1 MHQEKYVVDTRS
13 HLVVTNSP
21 SLSAFQHAVVRN
33 VNDKNTQ
40 LQRDL
45 SSATR
50 EAESEL
56 AALRTKLR
64 ELERDLELERRKTRE
79 LAETNKIKDKE
90 YQKLKVRQFLC
101 AYTTYSGSP

>member
-1 MHQEKYVVDTRS
+1 MHQEKYVVDARS
-13 HLVVTNSP
+13 HLISLSP
-21 SLSAFQHAVVRN
+21 TPILSSAFQHAVVRN

-45 SSATR
+45 STATR

-64 ELERDLELERRKTRE
+64 ELERDLELERRKARE
-79 LAETNKIKDKE
+79 LAETNKTKDKE
-90 YQKLKVRQFLC
+90 YQKLKV
-101 AYTTYSGSP
+101 